1 MPHKDSVAVFRT
13 WYAPI
18 IELAR
23 FLAGVRARPG
33 IRRTESRR
41 RTIRSHGNGSRLP
54 RRCVVFIAKPTRRE
68 LAPLEAVAFLEVA
81 SLLLTVVRQRSF
93 FPRNGDGVNECLRQ
107 RLAEAPAALM
117 RPFLIVTSDPFV
129 EIVLQFLD
137 RGVKLLAESD
147 AVEFI

>member
-68 LAPLEAVAFLEVA
+68 LAPLETVAFLEVA

-93 FPRNGDGVNECLRQ
+93 FPSQWGWRQ
-107 RLAEAPAALM
+107 GMFAPASC
-117 RPFLIVTSDPFV
+117 RSTSG
-129 EIVLQFLD
+129 LD
-137 RGVKLLAESD
+137 A
-147 AVEFI
+147 AVPHCNF

>member
-41 RTIRSHGNGSRLP
+41 LTIRSHGNGSRLP

-81 SLLLTVVRQRSF
+81 VEGVPKQKSGSAHKNVVLT
-93 FPRNGDGVNECLRQ
+93 L
-107 RLAEAPAALM
+107 
-117 RPFLIVTSDPFV
+117 V
-129 EIVLQFLD
+129 E
-137 RGVKLLAESD
+137 
-147 AVEFI
+147 